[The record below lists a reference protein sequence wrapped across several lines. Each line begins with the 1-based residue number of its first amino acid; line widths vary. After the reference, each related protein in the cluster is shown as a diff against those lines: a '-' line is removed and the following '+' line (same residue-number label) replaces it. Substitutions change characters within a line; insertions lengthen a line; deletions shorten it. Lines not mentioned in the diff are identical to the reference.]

1 MQDNEILELY
11 FARDEQAIVETDKSH
26 GRVCMQVSM
35 NILHSRPDAEEC
47 VNDTYLKAW
56 NSIPPERPTAFRA
69 FLCRITRNLSLDRL
83 RYLHRQKRDKNLLI
97 MFSEL
102 ETCLPVKESE
112 DGQLGKHLSDFLRTQ
127 EKIDRLL
134 FVGRYYYAFSPC
146 ELARR
151 TGLDENLVSVHL
163 YRVRERLRRYL
174 VERGYDL

>member
-1 MQDNEILELY
+1 MQDHEILDLY
-11 FARDEQAIVETDKSH
+11 FAREEQAIVETDKSH

-35 NILHSRPDAEEC
+35 NILRSRPDAEEC

-56 NSIPPERPTAFRA
+56 NIIPPERPTAFRA
-69 FLCRITRNLSLDRL
+69 FLCQITRNLSLDRL
-83 RYLHRQKRDKNLLI
+83 RYMHRQKRDKNLLV
-97 MFSEL
+97 MLSEL
-102 ETCLPVKESE
+102 ETCLPAKENE
-112 DGQLGKHLSDFLRTQ
+112 DGQLEKHLSAFLRTQ

-134 FVGRYYYAFSPC
+134 FVGRYYHAFSTR

>member
-1 MQDNEILELY
+1 MQDHEILDLY

-35 NILHSRPDAEEC
+35 NILRSRPDAEEC

-56 NSIPPERPTAFRA
+56 HTIPPERPTAFRA
-69 FLCRITRNLSLDRL
+69 FLCQITRNLSLDRL
-83 RYLHRQKRDKNLLI
+83 RYLHRQKRDKNLLV

-102 ETCLPVKESE
+102 ETCLPTTEAP
-112 DGQLGKHLSDFLRTQ
+112 DNQLAKHLSDFLHTQ

-134 FVGRYYYAFSPC
+134 FVGRYYHAFNPR

-163 YRVRERLRRYL
+163 YRVRERFRRYL